1 MTFRVEIRYLDV
13 KKQFEKCDYFASCLK
28 CNKQCPCIALRYLQV
43 INLQEKLKEVK
54 KGTKK
59 CFKGCE
65 TLSKVK
71 EDNVCG
77 AKIERR

>member
-1 MTFRVEIRYLDV
+1 M
-13 KKQFEKCDYFASCLK
+13 
-28 CNKQCPCIALRYLQV
+28 
-43 INLQEKLKEVK
+43 INHQEKLKEVK

-71 EDNVCG
+71 KDNVCG

>member
-1 MTFRVEIRYLDV
+1 M
-13 KKQFEKCDYFASCLK
+13 
-28 CNKQCPCIALRYLQV
+28 
-43 INLQEKLKEVK
+43 INHQEKLKEVK

-71 EDNVCG
+71 KDNVCG
-77 AKIERR
+77 AKIKEPSFTYLFRDKKA